1 MIIGQLIKE
10 KRIKLKLN
18 QKELSDK
25 LNISIQRLNN
35 FENSERTPSLSFLGE
50 LSKILDFDIDHP
62 KRKNKNIYNFSIDLF
77 HEKLSKYRKDKNY
90 SLEQLGNIINISRQ
104 TLSKWEKGESYPN
117 INDYYKLCRKL
128 KIKPSLLI
136 CDKIENENTNYPL
149 FILGILIPLI
159 ICLVILINSLDKSIL
174 NNRNSSSITNISSS
188 NLLPTTS
195 SNNKN
200 SILDNSLLMND
211 NTVLFINEW
220 MDAFNNTYKDDKE
233 RPYTIHFNDPNIED
247 INFYYGEEIFLPM
260 YFGDNNFIE
269 AYHITENELI
279 NVGFQIMYFEHDINL
294 TPSYTTY
301 DEYLLSI
308 NYIKNDDII
317 FIDRIHNFNFF
328 IIPDKLDNI
337 SNFKVN
343 NFYNL
348 PMIFISNYS
357 SILYFDGINMDEIPR
372 NIFINSKSIEFT
384 NCDLNAEEIN
394 VLAIKQHENYDK
406 SSNFISCH
414 NIRYLYID
422 SDKVYDKFIYIKGN
436 IENIILK
443 NYANEYMIN
452 FFILEENNQKA
463 IKRVKK
469 LKC

>member
-10 KRIKLKLN
+10 KRIKLGIG

-35 FENSERTPSLSFLGE
+35 FENNERTPSLTFLGE
-50 LSKILDFDIDHP
+50 LSKILNFDINNP
-62 KRKNKNIYNFSIDLF
+62 SRKNKDIYIFSINLF
-77 HEKLSKYRKDKNY
+77 CERLSNYRKEKNY
-90 SLEQLGNIINISRQ
+90 SLEQLGNIIEVSRQ

-117 INDYYKLCRKL
+117 INDYYQLCKKL
-128 KIKPSLLI
+128 KVKPSFFICNKTQKKKRNLYPYILGISIPIILSLLI
-136 CDKIENENTNYPL
+136 
-149 FILGILIPLI
+149 
-159 ICLVILINSLDKSIL
+159 LINGL
-174 NNRNSSSITNISSS
+174 NSNPPSNNDSSSITQPITSSS
-188 NLLPTTS
+188 S
-195 SNNKN
+195 SKV
-200 SILDNSLLMND
+200 SILETSLLMND
-211 NTVLFINEW
+211 NTITFINEW
-220 MDAFNNTYKDDKE
+220 SKSFNETYKDEQE
-233 RPYTIHFNDPNIED
+233 RPYTIYFNDPNIED
-247 INFYYGEEIFLPM
+247 IDFYYGEEIFLPM
-260 YFGDNNFIE
+260 YFGKDHFID
-269 AYHITENELI
+269 AYFITDVLLLD
-279 NVGFQIMYFEHDINL
+279 VGLQKMNFEHDINL
-294 TPSYTTY
+294 RPSYKTY
-301 DEYLLSI
+301 EQYLNSI
-308 NYIKNDDII
+308 IYIKKDDTIY
-317 FIDRIHNFNFF
+317 IDRIYNYSFF
-328 IIPDKLDNI
+328 IIPDKFDNCSKFEI
-337 SNFKVN
+337 N
-343 NFYNL
+343 NFFNI
-348 PMIFISNYS
+348 PRVFISNYS
-357 SILYFDGINMDEIPR
+357 SNLIFNGENMDEIPR
-372 NIFINSKSIEFT
+372 TMFINSKSIEFV

>member
-10 KRIKLKLN
+10 KRIKHKLN

-35 FENSERTPSLSFLGE
+35 FENNERTPSLSFLGE

-128 KIKPSLLI
+128 KIKPSFLI
-136 CDKIENENTNYPL
+136 CDKIENENTNYLL
-149 FILGILIPLI
+149 FILGISISLI
-159 ICLVILINSLDKSIL
+159 ICLVILINSLDKFIL

-188 NLLPTTS
+188 TLLPTTS
-195 SNNKN
+195 SNNEN

-211 NTVLFINEW
+211 NTILFINEW

-279 NVGFQIMYFEHDINL
+279 DVGFQIMYFEHDINL
-294 TPSYTTY
+294 TPSYATY

-308 NYIKNDDII
+308 NYIKNDDTI